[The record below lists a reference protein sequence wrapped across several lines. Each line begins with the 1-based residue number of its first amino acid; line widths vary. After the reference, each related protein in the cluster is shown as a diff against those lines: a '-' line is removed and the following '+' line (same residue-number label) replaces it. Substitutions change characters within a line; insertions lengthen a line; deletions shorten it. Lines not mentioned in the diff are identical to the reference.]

1 MNFLSHAIPYLT
13 SSSFD
18 SPLLA
23 VSTGIPDWLT
33 VVDRKIRARGKFAE
47 QHVNSDD
54 PELSDVAKG
63 ILLHISDDRW
73 FHGTQAFVETNMELA
88 LQLRDQLPGDAGF
101 RPSFV
106 GHILI
111 EMLLDGLWIRDDRN
125 HADAYY
131 AAIRQAPPATI
142 ERCVNVITGKPT
154 TKLAAVID
162 RFTEI
167 QFLYDYLDHEKML
180 MRLNQVMNRVGL
192 PPLPATIVGW
202 LPEAQDLVESR
213 RRPLLTPPGDTNHFP
228 PIPVR

>member
-1 MNFLSHAIPYLT
+1 MNFRSHASPYLT

-33 VVDRKIRARGKFAE
+33 VVDRKIRARGKLAE
-47 QHVNSDD
+47 QHVNSAD

-228 PIPVR
+228 PIPVL

>member
-33 VVDRKIRARGKFAE
+33 VVDRKIRARGKLAE
-47 QHVNSDD
+47 QHVNSAD

-228 PIPVR
+228 PMPVI